1 MNFNDFWA
9 MFFVAAVVSLTLYFL
24 LTGIL
29 DLFFKNFF
37 RDHFKEL

>member
-9 MFFVAAVVSLTLYFL
+9 MFFVAAVVCLTLYFL

-29 DLFFKNFF
+29 DLFFKKFF
-37 RDHFKEL
+37 TDDYD